1 MTAEKEYEIG
11 VPGKRTFIG
20 DDGNPEQGYR
30 IPVIL
35 HNGAQ
40 GYVDIPAY
48 LADTPAAKEKIKAE
62 AERLKKLSGL

>member
-1 MTAEKEYEIG
+1 MAEKEYTVG
-11 VPGKRTFIG
+11 APRKRTFIG

-35 HNGAQ
+35 HTGAQ
-40 GYVDIPAY
+40 GYVDIPAH

-62 AERLKKLSGL
+62 VERLKRLSAL

>member
-1 MTAEKEYEIG
+1 MAGEKEYEVG
-11 VPGKRTFIG
+11 VPRKRTFIG

-35 HNGAQ
+35 HSGAM

-62 AERLKKLSGL
+62 VERLKRLTSL